1 MKPKGVKYVRWDG
14 KSGDIIP
21 AGSQCKLKG
30 CHEDQWEPSEGVG
43 LAVTA
48 QDLEIVNY
56 RIPAPIAAPKPS
68 KRKRVVGWVAVRE
81 SLMRWEIKHTRENVA
96 GEAWWRAL
104 QRAVERQIGDGK

>member
-1 MKPKGVKYVRWDG
+1 MKKPVARYENHNFKTG
-14 KSGDIIP
+14 
-21 AGSQCKLKG
+21 
-30 CHEDQWEPSEGVG
+30 
-43 LAVTA
+43 
-48 QDLEIVNY
+48 EIVPNGTQCREKHSHADWGPSGYIGKTIPPYPLRRFEY

-104 QRAVERQIGDGK
+104 QRAVERQRGGGK